1 MSTGNTQKAQK
12 PAPKTSVRARPPKV
26 KGQPR
31 HPERNKLRRDGSL
44 SLKGDGGGRPRNW
57 TDEEKLAFMV
67 EGRAWILRRRKR
79 FLSATIVGFCDAMN
93 VWRERVHEWSK
104 ESDVLAEAY
113 GRMKQA
119 AEVGLLEHGHL
130 SRNFVFDIFQLR
142 ACHGYNETAEDEDL
156 PEAAPYEPP
165 KK

>member
-12 PAPKTSVRARPPKV
+12 PAPKNSARARPSKV

-31 HPERNKLRRDGSL
+31 HPERNKLRRDGTL

-57 TDEEKLAFMV
+57 TDQEKLQFMV
-67 EGRAWILRRRKR
+67 EGREWILRRRKK
-79 FLSATIVGFCDAMN
+79 FQSATIVGFCDRMN

-104 ESDVLAEAY
+104 ESEILAEAY

-119 AEVGLLEHGHL
+119 AEVTLLEHGQI
-130 SRNFVFDIFQLR
+130 SRNFVFHIFQLR
-142 ACHGYNETAEDEDL
+142 ACHGYSETAEDEDL